1 LRYTKEEDE
10 KLASAIEKCGV
21 GKWAKVAEYLYP
33 RTDNQCWRRWK
44 KLNSDIYPE
53 YQQKVIKKRML
64 VRNFVG
70 REKERPDLT
79 SEDIYID
86 PEEILKHEEK
96 TKSLRKKIHAT
107 PVAETDDT
115 PTVTFSIQSSNNNVS
130 SSTGN
135 PLTFEDS
142 SVPSPMD
149 LPDSNMPNNKDSVEQ
164 LSLPLVLPSPATFK
178 SLNDLLSSLDET
190 HIEENDMPPN
200 LIESPEFKLLSAWF
214 NSLFMFPTIILQELD
229 LVKKGETPENTD
241 QNKSKENNENNQ
253 NTN

>member
-1 LRYTKEEDE
+1 
-10 KLASAIEKCGV
+10 
-21 GKWAKVAEYLYP
+21 
-33 RTDNQCWRRWK
+33 
-44 KLNSDIYPE
+44 
-53 YQQKVIKKRML
+53 
-64 VRNFVG
+64 
-70 REKERPDLT
+70 
-79 SEDIYID
+79 
-86 PEEILKHEEK
+86 
-96 TKSLRKKIHAT
+96 
-107 PVAETDDT
+107 
-115 PTVTFSIQSSNNNVS
+115 
-130 SSTGN
+130 
-135 PLTFEDS
+135 
-142 SVPSPMD
+142 MD